1 MEYELIPHEDFVSSV
16 KTPGEALT
24 PTQKLIRHLRGVY
37 KSRNLTVPQISKM
50 INDVVSSATLY
61 RFFEE
66 DSELHYN
73 FQTYT
78 IDVIRTAL
86 LVDDTLGY
94 GDAVALE
101 KTAGFLA
108 IIEQQHDEY
117 AAKCRKFEEQL
128 EWWQNQIRKK
138 DERMDRKDEMI
149 AEKDRIIRE
158 KDEEIRQLRAER
170 DEFLKRLGE
179 KG

>member
-1 MEYELIPHEDFVSSV
+1 MAYELIPHEDFVSSV

-37 KSRNLTVPQISKM
+37 KSRNLTVPEISKM
-50 INDVVSSATLY
+50 INDVVSPATLY

-66 DSELHYN
+66 DSEARYN

-94 GDAVALE
+94 GDAVA
-101 KTAGFLA
+101 LA

-149 AEKDRIIRE
+149 AEKDRIIKE

-170 DEFLKRLGE
+170 DELLKRAGVLG
-179 KG
+179 